1 MGGAA
6 GAPVAMDVSRAN
18 LGPAHLGFSF
28 FFWVE
33 NVVGLIGLGFVIG
46 LISFGFLI
54 WALLTCKWTVNNIWT
69 FTYFCFY
76 FVFWFFFG
84 PGKKWPI
91 TYVFQLC
98 IIFCD
103 VLIRIFSSYKVSYRP
118 CVSII
123 H

>member
-18 LGPAHLGFSF
+18 LGTAHLGFSF

-54 WALLTCKWTVNNIWT
+54 WALLMCKWTVNNIWT
-69 FTYFCFY
+69 FI
-76 FVFWFFFG
+76 FVFILYFGSSSG
-84 PGKKWPI
+84 PGKNGPYRKQIKNSLLHTFHAFTEYKDDPP
-91 TYVFQLC
+91 QL
-98 IIFCD
+98 
-103 VLIRIFSSYKVSYRP
+103 
-118 CVSII
+118 
-123 H
+123 